1 MVVSKQEIHKI
12 IENYDPKKITIAT
25 VCSHSALQ
33 TFYGARQEGFRTL
46 GIAIG
51 SIPKFYDAF
60 PKAKP
65 DEFLVLN
72 NYAEILDKADELINK
87 NVILI
92 PNGSFVEYMGAETFR
107 DKLKIPTFGNRKV
120 LSWESDRNKQREW
133 LEGGGVRMPAVIKN
147 PEDIKNPVIVKY
159 FGAKGGRGFFV
170 AKNKE
175 EFYNKI
181 GSTGQKFTM
190 QEYILGTRY
199 YPQFF
204 ASPFKRN
211 NAMET
216 KSGSVQLMSI
226 DRRDETNID
235 EMYKMGTIED
245 MRKQGF
251 VPSFVVTGNVPV
263 VLRES
268 LLPEIFDFA
277 EKTCDKAKELFD
289 GMIGPFCLEGVYTD
303 QLKFYVFEISGRI
316 VAGTNPF
323 ISGSPYS
330 ALAFDKPMSTGR
342 RIAEEIRYAISINK
356 LKEVIS

>member
-1 MVVSKQEIHKI
+1 MISKQEINQI
-12 IENYDPKKITIAT
+12 ADNYNPKDIKLAT

-33 TFYGARQEGFRTL
+33 TFFGARQEGFKTL

-60 PKAKP
+60 PLARP
-65 DEFLVLN
+65 DEFMVLK
-72 NYAEILDKADELINK
+72 NYQEIIEKADELIKK
-87 NVILI
+87 NVVLI
-92 PNGSFVEYMGAETFR
+92 PNGSFVEYMGALNFR
-107 DKLKIPTFGNRKV
+107 DKLNIPTFGNRRV
-120 LSWESDRNKQREW
+120 LEWEADRNKQREW
-133 LEGGGVRMPAVIKN
+133 LEQAGVRMPAVIKK
-147 PEDIKNPVIVKY
+147 PEDISGPVIVKY

-175 EFYNKI
+175 DFYTSI
-181 GSTGQKFTM
+181 GANPNYTM

-204 ASPFKRN
+204 SSPFKRE
-211 NAMET
+211 NAMPT
-216 KSGSVQLMSI
+216 SSGSLQLLSI

-235 EMYKMGTIED
+235 EMYKLGEVEKL
-245 MRKQGF
+245 RKHG
-251 VPSFVVTGNVPV
+251 VIPSFVVTGNVPV

-268 LLPEIFDFA
+268 LLPEVFDFA
-277 EKTCDKAKELFD
+277 EKTCSKAKDLFD

-303 QLKFYVFEISGRI
+303 QLKFYVFEISARI

-330 ALAFDKPMSTGR
+330 ALTFKQQMSTGR
-342 RIAEEIRYAISINK
+342 RIAEEIRYALSINK